1 MSIVALTGA
10 VQPSPHHRCLFC
22 RKPVVRKHRHSATYR
37 AKVNDV
43 AQRRL
48 FAHLRRLS
56 DVSNRRILLKNP
68 LFWRQHLGFVA
79 MSARQIPG
87 SSPHVAKMGVG
98 SGMSFAS
105 FRRFWAVGG
114 QQELIFG
121 STRPTQA
128 QSIQPEDALQMS
140 EEHLDLLSF
149 AT

>member
-1 MSIVALTGA
+1 MTLATPLSTSTVTTLQNELRSRVDI
-10 VQPSPHHRCLFC
+10 R
-22 RKPVVRKHRHSATYR
+22 VRHGLGERP
-37 AKVNDV
+37 
-43 AQRRL
+43 L

-56 DVSNRRILLKNP
+56 DGSNSTDFVEEPSVLAPALGICGDVSEADSWL
-68 LFWRQHLGFVA
+68 
-79 MSARQIPG
+79 
-87 SSPHVAKMGVG
+87 
-98 SGMSFAS
+98 FAS
-105 FRRFWAVGG
+105 CGEDGRRDRNELRQLSEVLGGGG